1 MRLISSIATAMVV
14 AMFPLAAHADEPASE
29 PAPAPP
35 SAPAVVAAPAGDTNA
50 VRLGPILEGY
60 ADEAHSRRVF
70 VGVAGLVLG
79 AAEITAG
86 LYMND
91 NDAKGPG
98 LFVIAFGAGTVLG
111 STLAFFVEA
120 PMEHL
125 ASSYRDGLAQGRP
138 MAEVVERTER
148 EWAAS
153 AHRERTFRTVL
164 GITGLAAGALTVG
177 VGVTVALISTP
188 SDPSVR
194 EQQGVA
200 TALIGLGHLTA
211 LGGVLSLV
219 QRGTVESAYDSYMH
233 ATGRGALR
241 DRLTFGA
248 APLAGGGGMASF
260 GVSF

>member
-1 MRLISSIATAMVV
+1 MRLLSSIATAMVV
-14 AMFPLAAHADEPASE
+14 VMFPLAAHADEPASE

-35 SAPAVVAAPAGDTNA
+35 SAPVVVAAPDTNA
-50 VRLGPILEGY
+50 VRLGPILDGY
-60 ADEAHSRRVF
+60 ADEAHTRRVF

-79 AAEITAG
+79 AAEISAG
-86 LYMND
+86 LYMYD
-91 NDAKGPG
+91 KDAKGPG
-98 LFVIAFGAGTVLG
+98 LFVLAFGAGTVVG
-111 STLAFFVEA
+111 STLAFFVQA
-120 PMEHL
+120 PMERL

-153 AHRERTFRTVL
+153 AHRERTFRTAF
-164 GITGLAAGALTVG
+164 GITGLAVGALTVG
-177 VGVTVALISTP
+177 AGVIVALISTP
-188 SDPSVR
+188 SDLSVR

-200 TALIGLGHLTA
+200 TALIGVGHLTA

-241 DRLTFGA
+241 DRLSFGA